1 MFGFGRRKT
10 SASSQPPSPP
20 TDLTSWQPYAK
31 MDAALTG
38 AIYLFTEA
46 LERAGKDCGG
56 LAMRGAIPPNVGEL
70 LADCVICPDKDGQ
83 EFVTLGLTTNLE
95 AFSYQPHC
103 RLFLMIN
110 AALILQETWTDR
122 SLRDGVAVSQVP
134 STLVEAHLLRRWIK
148 AIGPL
153 GKVVATGDFDQIL
166 VANRPYLI
174 DCMILKPSVPSW
186 IERQINIDACIKE
199 WCSGIPAA
207 ISRPLTADTK
217 RINSLPVSDFVA
229 DLIKQFLAEAQM
241 QGLREAG
248 YVTE

>member
-1 MFGFGRRKT
+1 MLGFGRRKNST
-10 SASSQPPSPP
+10 SSQTQSPP
-20 TDLTSWQPYAK
+20 TDPTSWQPYAK

-46 LERAGKDCGG
+46 LEQAGKDCGS
-56 LAMRGAIPPNVGEL
+56 LAIRGAIPPKVGEL
-70 LADCVICPDKDGQ
+70 LADCVIYPDKDGQ

-110 AALILQETWTDR
+110 AALILQEVWTDR
-122 SLRDGVAVSQVP
+122 SLRDSVAVSQVP

-153 GKVVATGDFDQIL
+153 GKVIAAGNFDQIL
-166 VANRPYLI
+166 AVNRPYLI
-174 DCMILKPSVPSW
+174 ECMSLKASVPSW
-186 IERQINIDACIKE
+186 IARQINIDACIKE

-207 ISRPLTADTK
+207 IARPLTADVK
-217 RINSLPVSDFVA
+217 RINNLPVTDFVA
-229 DLIKQFLAEAQM
+229 DLIKQFLVETQM
-241 QGLREAG
+241 RGLREAR
-248 YVTE
+248 